1 MAGQKHHE
9 GPPNLIGQPLGPQQ
23 SVDIEQVPQ
32 VLPVQRR
39 AQFAALPVGQRYH
52 PHRRRPP
59 EQGDGLRCER
69 AVNRRMQRS
78 PQHGVGL
85 DDDFSPALAAPAS
98 PRPWLPAFAVPA
110 PERRAA
116 AVALAVAG
124 ATGAD
129 WFGLNVHRQFR
140 TMILQ
145 AENGCV
151 RLKNE
156 FADLDCTA
164 LDGWVCVS
172 PQPPYGFAFM
182 DSAFLTQLRAAVAS
196 FKPDVFIIDPWNQC
210 VRDSTEKDYMEG
222 FERVRS
228 CLPIGAESPAL
239 GIVAHNRKPRVGEKS
254 SGRSLLNLLSGSYV
268 LASVPR
274 SVFVVQ
280 PGSDDTEDRRVVVTC
295 CKNNNGQLGE
305 RTVWERRN
313 GLFAPVE
320 TFDWE
325 AFDGGGSKTP
335 RKSVTEANIREVF
348 EHGDARLLLK
358 EAAEK
363 LQEVASMGRTVA
375 YNALKTE
382 GGEFSRI
389 LHKREDRTL
398 GLLG

>member
-1 MAGQKHHE
+1 MNATPTINGSAAARPMRPGFYDPLADGPETVNPSAESSRGERTDGRTSAGPVKPEPRVMVTFLSPSEMKAVPVPE
-9 GPPNLIGQPLGPQQ
+9 GSKLVGDFHLERGSPFVLGGAP
-23 SVDIEQVPQ
+23 
-32 VLPVQRR
+32 
-39 AQFAALPVGQRYH
+39 
-52 PHRRRPP
+52 
-59 EQGDGLRCER
+59 
-69 AVNRRMQRS
+69 
-78 PQHGVGL
+78 GVGK
-85 DDDFSPALAAPAS
+85 S
-98 PRPWLPAFAVPA
+98 R
-110 PERRAA
+110 A

-129 WFGLNVHRQFR
+129 WFGLKVHRQFR

-182 DSAFLTQLRAAVAS
+182 DSAFLTQLRAAVVS

-239 GIVAHNRKPRVGEKS
+239 GIVAHTRKPRVGEKS

-335 RKSVTEANIREVF
+335 KKAVTEAHIREVF
-348 EHGDARLLLK
+348 EYGDARLLLK

-363 LQEVASMGRTVA
+363 LQEVASVGRTVA

-398 GLLG
+398 GLLGS